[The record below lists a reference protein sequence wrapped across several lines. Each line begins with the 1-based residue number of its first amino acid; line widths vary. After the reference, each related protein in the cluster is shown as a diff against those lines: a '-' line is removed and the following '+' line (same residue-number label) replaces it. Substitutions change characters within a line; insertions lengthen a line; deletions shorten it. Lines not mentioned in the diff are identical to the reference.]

1 MSLIPD
7 RLPPDARAQAH
18 ALALR
23 AAGTAWLLGAGASA
37 QSGVPTAGQ
46 LIDRLLTELY
56 ARENDMTVYE
66 VEARPDWLRL
76 VHAAYDG
83 RNGLPPLAA
92 TAMYSAVF
100 DRVFADRDIRAR
112 WLEDMLDGRRPHFG
126 HHALAAMMAAG
137 VAPLVVTT
145 NFDSLIEDAYDSLR
159 ATLEVLRLTTLAPQS
174 SSNTDYA
181 FATDKSPLLMKI
193 HGDLGTVT
201 PMNTI
206 KELAVGD
213 EALRGGVRSK
223 LSRFGL
229 VVVGYS
235 GRDTAVMSMLGQVLD
250 NDTPYPNGLTWVRRP
265 EDELAPAVSELL
277 EAAREAGVSPVQ
289 ELIVANFGELMTYIR
304 RALNLPGDITK
315 YLGKLCPP
323 PVRRPAVMT
332 APSSASTLPQVQLCA
347 VEVLAAP
354 AQARLLD
361 VPSALTAEQVRT
373 ALRRGHAKA
382 SAAKVDSRWLGLG
395 RDADLRAAL
404 SQLGGGLT
412 EQIVD
417 VDASDSTLAQGLL
430 VEAAALACGHVRG
443 LTPVLRS
450 NRRHQ
455 VRIATTRS
463 DAGSSRAQIVLA
475 RAAGGPVAG
484 ELRVSGVPTPVP
496 WAEAVTLSL
505 SRVAGRWHL
514 LLTPDIWVRPVGDD
528 PAQRAA
534 ARAAG
539 QEFTRQRLATRYT
552 SKTGELLQAWVSL
565 LSPEELPVWDV
576 SEGAGVP
583 AAFRLASA
591 PLTSTLA
598 AGGEIAVNGDPR

>member
-1 MSLIPD
+1 VSSIPNP
-7 RLPPDARAQAH
+7 LPPDARTQAH

-23 AAGTAWLLGAGASA
+23 ATGTAWLLGAGASA

-46 LIDRLLTELY
+46 LVDRLLTELY
-56 ARENDMTVYE
+56 ARENNMTVAE

-83 RNGLPPLAA
+83 RNGLPPLAD
-92 TAMYSAVF
+92 TSMYSAVF
-100 DRVFADRDIRAR
+100 DRVFPERDIRAR
-112 WLEDMLDGRRPHFG
+112 WLEDMLDGGRPHFG

-159 ATLEVLRLTTLAPQS
+159 TAVEAPRLTTLAPHN

-201 PMNTI
+201 PMNTVS
-206 KELAVGD
+206 ELAVGD
-213 EALRGGVRSK
+213 EILRGGVRSK

-235 GRDTAVMSMLGQVLD
+235 GRDNAVMAMLSQVLKH
-250 NDTPYPNGLTWVRRP
+250 DTPYPNGLTWVRRP

-277 EAAREAGVSPVQ
+277 EAAHAAGVRPVQ
-289 ELIVANFGELMTYIR
+289 ELIVANFGELMTHIR
-304 RALNLPGDITK
+304 RPLTLPGDITN
-315 YLGKLCPP
+315 YLEKLCPP
-323 PVRRPAVMT
+323 PVRRPTVMT

-354 AQARLLD
+354 AQARLLE
-361 VPSALTAEQVRT
+361 VPSKVTADQVRT
-373 ALRRGHAKA
+373 ALRHGHAKA
-382 SAAKVDSRWLGLG
+382 SAAKVDSRWLGFG
-395 RDADLRAAL
+395 RDADLLAAL
-404 SQLGGGLT
+404 RQLGGALT
-412 EQIVD
+412 EQVVD
-417 VDASDSTLAQGLL
+417 LDASDSTLAQGLL

-455 VRIATTRS
+455 VRVATTRS
-463 DAGSSRAQIVLA
+463 DAGPSRAQTVLA
-475 RAAGGPVAG
+475 RAVGGAVVG
-484 ELRVSGVPTPVP
+484 EFRAPGVQTPVP

-534 ARAAG
+534 AREAG
-539 QEFTRQRLATRYT
+539 QEFTRERLATRYT
-552 SKTGELLQAWVSL
+552 SKTGELLRAWVSL

-576 SEGAGVP
+576 ADGAGVP
-583 AAFRLASA
+583 AAFRLAST

-598 AGGEIAVNGDPR
+598 PGGEVTVNGGFR